1 MTKTFLSALSLAALL
16 PLSAVADSISGT
28 YDNTL
33 DTLYAVSQPGS
44 RAPDG
49 DSYCKETFGKF
60 VGSTVSGTYDINTTT
75 LMMSATATFEGSEA
89 SMFPL
94 GISGRY
100 AFMTDGVPAPLSDM
114 GVNRIILNLST
125 DFSDKESDVLFNGNA
140 DYNCLLSNRAA
151 N

>member
-49 DSYCKETFGKF
+49 DSYCKETFANSSAAPSAAPTT
-60 VGSTVSGTYDINTTT
+60 ST
-75 LMMSATATFEGSEA
+75 
-89 SMFPL
+89 P
-94 GISGRY
+94 R
-100 AFMTDGVPAPLSDM
+100 P
-114 GVNRIILNLST
+114 
-125 DFSDKESDVLFNGNA
+125 
-140 DYNCLLSNRAA
+140 
-151 N
+151 

>member
-1 MTKTFLSALSLAALL
+1 
-16 PLSAVADSISGT
+16 
-28 YDNTL
+28 
-33 DTLYAVSQPGS
+33 
-44 RAPDG
+44 
-49 DSYCKETFGKF
+49 
-60 VGSTVSGTYDINTTT
+60 
-75 LMMSATATFEGSEA
+75 MMSATATFEGSEA

-140 DYNCLLSNRAA
+140 EYNCLLSNRAA